1 MTRMLTPRRPAGF
14 FPTGLL
20 GREMEELWNRFLPV
34 TVGEWPMTPEMVE
47 PRVNLVETENQ
58 YEAAVELPGFKPEE
72 FHVEVKNNELWLT
85 GERKEEKEE
94 KGKTF
99 HRIERRY
106 GEFRRVIPLPGEV
119 NAAGATA
126 NFTEGVLTVR
136 IPKAEISRP
145 KTVAVEV
152 KR

>member
-14 FPTGLL
+14 FPTGPL
-20 GREMEELWNRFLPV
+20 GREMEELWNRFLP
-34 TVGEWPMTPEMVE
+34 TTLGEWPMTPELVE
-47 PRVNLVETENQ
+47 PRVNLSETENA
-58 YEAAVELPGFKPEE
+58 YEATVELPGLKPEE
-72 FHVEVKNNELWLT
+72 FHVEVKNHELWLT

-106 GEFRRVIPLPGEV
+106 GEFRRIIPLPGEV
-119 NAAGATA
+119 NATGATA
-126 NFTEGVLTVR
+126 NFAAGLLTVR
-136 IPKAEISRP
+136 VPKAEASRP

-152 KR
+152 KH